1 MKKKDDNISHI
12 ISLNE
17 ATPEKGNLYL
27 GAVSF
32 LSDRVQ
38 LKKEK
43 QIGCVLTIL
52 GDRVYTS
59 FNVK

>member
-17 ATPEKGNLYL
+17 STSEKGNLYL
-27 GAVSF
+27 GAVNF
-32 LSDRVQ
+32 LNDRVE
-38 LKKEK
+38 LKKKK
-43 QIGCVLTIL
+43 QIGCVLTII

-59 FNVK
+59 FKVK